1 MKFENYLK
9 TKGLKPA
16 SVKSYNGTVKY
27 FKAWV
32 KTENIPVEEISYAD
46 MLVYINV
53 LIEKGDKKNTING
66 KLKAVT
72 HYYDYLKQNGA
83 VKTNPAE
90 TLRIRNVIRK
100 LPQELLSEKTL
111 DKIYQ
116 AYPEDTLHD
125 KRDKTML
132 SLIIYQGLT
141 KSDLEVL
148 KPAHINLKDGKI
160 QIPENGRNNE
170 RTIELKVFQIIGIL
184 EYINEIRPE
193 LLKTTGKQTDR
204 LFTGTG
210 TSNKLNNT
218 FMPVRKKLR
227 NISDEFKD
235 MKQIRASVITNLL
248 KHKNLREVQYFAG
261 HRYVSST
268 ERYLI
273 NNIEN
278 LKKEVDKYHPLK

>member
-1 MKFENYLK
+1 
-9 TKGLKPA
+9 
-16 SVKSYNGTVKY
+16 
-27 FKAWV
+27 
-32 KTENIPVEEISYAD
+32 
-46 MLVYINV
+46 
-53 LIEKGDKKNTING
+53 
-66 KLKAVT
+66 
-72 HYYDYLKQNGA
+72 
-83 VKTNPAE
+83 
-90 TLRIRNVIRK
+90 
-100 LPQELLSEKTL
+100 
-111 DKIYQ
+111 
-116 AYPEDTLHD
+116 
-125 KRDKTML
+125 ML
-132 SLIIYQGLT
+132 SIIIYQGLT

-148 KPAHINLKDGKI
+148 KPTHINLKKGKI

-170 RTIELKVFQIIGIL
+170 RTIELKVFQIIGIQ

-193 LLKTTGKQTDR
+193 LLKTTGKQTAG
-204 LFTGTG
+204 LFTGSGTSSG

-218 FMPVRKKLR
+218 FMPIRKKLR

-273 NNIEN
+273 NNIED